1 MACAGRLPSL
11 TGQHDVR
18 PEAGAIN
25 GDRPNR
31 EAPMLNRGFA
41 LALAA
46 IAAALVS
53 VLAAT
58 DASALIR
65 VGPHLY
71 PTGQRLLPDV
81 KRGCPGAPR
90 KVKVCTKWYVP
101 HSGGPNRPPP
111 VCISYA
117 WVNKCTS

>member
-31 EAPMLNRGFA
+31 EAPMLNRGSA

-53 VLAAT
+53 ALAAT

-81 KRGCPGAPR
+81 KRGCPAPR
-90 KVKVCTKWYVP
+90 E
-101 HSGGPNRPPP
+101 R
-111 VCISYA
+111 
-117 WVNKCTS
+117 